1 MNKTVIMVVADH
13 GGINKGHGGKTMN
26 EMQTPLVFYG
36 KGIKKGY
43 RITQSTMVY
52 DVAATIAY
60 MLKVKQPQVWI
71 ARPITSI
78 FK

>member
-1 MNKTVIMVVADH
+1 
-13 GGINKGHGGKTMN
+13 
-26 EMQTPLVFYG
+26 MQTPLVFYG